1 MLVTMMIYGKMATR
15 DTQLIRVKKSFVE
28 EILDRILEQE
38 KKRGAGTG
46 GYPEASEILRI
57 RIHNAG
63 GLKE

>member
-1 MLVTMMIYGKMATR
+1 MMIYGKMATR